1 MIQLLVNKISWLWG
15 GCYSWG
21 VRFCVKGGVLD
32 RLCHELPPRKNF
44 WGLLKLLGPLSPVP
58 GVDGWRTEPVEPG
71 GVGHA
76 GCRVVDR
83 KKEGEGLGHR
93 GEGAEHVEP
102 LQPVLDKLDL
112 VQLWKGNGQSDL

>member
-1 MIQLLVNKISWLWG
+1 M
-15 GCYSWG
+15 
-21 VRFCVKGGVLD
+21 LD

-44 WGLLKLLGPLSPVP
+44 WGLLKLLGPLSAVP
-58 GVDGWRTEPVEPG
+58 GVDGWRTEPAEPG

-76 GCRVVDR
+76 GCGVADR

-93 GEGAEHVEP
+93 GQGAEHVEP